1 MKRIS
6 FLGLG
11 IALTA
16 VATMAV
22 QIPIPATKEYLNLGD
37 SVIMVLAVVFGPRF
51 GFLVGSLGSALADV
65 VTGYVY
71 WAPATLIIKGVEGF
85 LVGWFSGR
93 SKQPPNHLKLIWSF
107 AVGAITMAVGYFIA
121 GAIMY
126 GGAAALA
133 DTPANLVQGIGSVVV
148 ALPLTYALK
157 KLRFLDREKKLDK

>member
-22 QIPIPATKEYLNLGD
+22 QIPIPATKGYLNLGD

-65 VTGYVY
+65 VTGYAY

-85 LVGWFSGR
+85 LSR
-93 SKQPPNHLKLIWSF
+93 
-107 AVGAITMAVGYFIA
+107 
-121 GAIMY
+121 
-126 GGAAALA
+126 
-133 DTPANLVQGIGSVVV
+133 LV
-148 ALPLTYALK
+148 
-157 KLRFLDREKKLDK
+157 LREE